1 MLVDRALPML
11 YESRTMEP
19 ATDAP
24 KGAPRLFGGFGIDSL
39 GAGLFLLV
47 GTILFLSVAP
57 FTFQV
62 YLAIHVIAA
71 VIWVGG
77 DVTLTTL
84 GIVFER
90 RQEGEVL
97 AALGRMGTWI
107 GTRVYTP
114 ILFVVIGFGI
124 ALMHEGHIDYGQF
137 WVIFGLIGWAIAA
150 VVGVGFVGP
159 ELGRIDEAARAHGP
173 QSPEVMQR
181 VKRLFIIFRF
191 DTALLI
197 LIVLD
202 MSARPFS

>member
-1 MLVDRALPML
+1 
-11 YESRTMEP
+11 MEP
-19 ATDAP
+19 TAEQPRSAP
-24 KGAPRLFGGFGIDSL
+24 KLFGGFGIDSL
-39 GAGLFLLV
+39 GAGLFVLV
-47 GTILFLSVAP
+47 GTIVFLSAAP
-57 FTFQV
+57 YTYQV
-62 YLAIHVIAA
+62 YLGIHVISA

-114 ILFVVIGFGI
+114 ILFVVIAFGI
-124 ALMHEGHIDYGQF
+124 AVMHETHEDYGQF
-137 WVIFGLIGWAIAA
+137 WVIFGLIGWAAA
-150 VVGVGFVGP
+150 ATIGVAFVGP

-173 QSPEVMQR
+173 QSEEVMRR
-181 VKRLFIIFRF
+181 VKRLFMIFRF
-191 DTALLI
+191 DTALLV

-202 MSARPFS
+202 MTARPFS